1 MTITEK
7 NKYQKKK
14 PRNKAAYALMA
25 FLTVLLL
32 ANIYIR
38 VATPR
43 VNLYEE
49 GRRALGIHHPSLYT
63 LPEGT
68 YTILG
73 EFSTEFGST
82 SHITFSAIERKYFNL
97 LVTDAGGD
105 QFIIAARVQ
114 DRELQAL
121 EEGRSVELKG
131 LGAQLIPE
139 LADMMYISLG
149 DTIVDITGYC
159 IYDNRIKA
167 I

>member
-1 MTITEK
+1 
-7 NKYQKKK
+7 
-14 PRNKAAYALMA
+14 MA

-38 VATPR
+38 VATYR
-43 VNLYEE
+43 LNLYEE
-49 GRRALGIHHPSLYT
+49 GRRTLGTHAHTLYT

-73 EFSTEFGST
+73 EFAREYGS
-82 SHITFSAIERKYFNL
+82 SSLITFSAIERKYFIL
-97 LVTDAGGD
+97 LITDAGGD

-131 LGAQLIPE
+131 LGTYLTSE
-139 LADMMYISLG
+139 KADMMYRSLG
-149 DTIVDITGYC
+149 DTTVDIIGYC
-159 IYDNRIKA
+159 IYDNGIMDF
-167 I
+167 

>member
-1 MTITEK
+1 MKEK
-7 NKYQKKK
+7 NKYQEKK

-38 VATPR
+38 VATYR
-43 VNLYEE
+43 LNLYEE
-49 GRRALGIHHPSLYT
+49 GRRTLGTHAHTLYT

-68 YTILG
+68 YAVLG
-73 EFSTEFGST
+73 EFAMEYGST
-82 SHITFSAIERKYFNL
+82 SVITFSAIERRYFSL
-97 LVTDAGGD
+97 LVTDADGD

-114 DRELQAL
+114 DRELRAL

-131 LGAQLIPE
+131 LGGQLTPE
-139 LADMMYISLG
+139 KADMMNRSLG

-159 IYDNRIKA
+159 IYDNGIKD

>member
-1 MTITEK
+1 M
-7 NKYQKKK
+7 
-14 PRNKAAYALMA
+14 
-25 FLTVLLL
+25 
-32 ANIYIR
+32 
-38 VATPR
+38 ATPR

-68 YTILG
+68 YTVLG

-97 LVTDAGGD
+97 LVTDASGD

-114 DRELQAL
+114 DSELQAL

-139 LADMMYISLG
+139 LADMMYGSLG
-149 DTIVDITGYC
+149 DTMVDITGYC
-159 IYDNRIKA
+159 IYDNGIKD